1 MEGMT
6 SLEREISRLHDE
18 ILESPDSIEL
28 KLKYGH
34 ACLMR
39 DWRLEA
45 LRVYQE
51 VLNEEENA
59 AARLALVKIFAIQ
72 GYYPEAYAELRKLFA
87 IDPINLQGHIMLHI
101 LKEYEPIPEDLAQ
114 HCEFIPSLQYL
125 NEQVALLLRDRD
137 LLDSQ
142 IAEYSALVFGVT
154 EPEPILQY
162 FVLETRKS
170 KERLVKLLAKCD
182 EWSKNAVDSGD
193 YSNYEPYSETNYAA
207 SSAHSEDNVSV
218 LSASDLVSSSEESDL
233 PASEATET
241 DSLAQEPLVPNEET
255 NAPGS
260 SESAAD
266 TLTAESEAQEAQPEE
281 LELPAQ
287 QAEEPDNSLT
297 EEAISVAAESS
308 EIAGVPVADSTV
320 ELGQENIEQ
329 PISESQPEG
338 ELVAAENIQ
347 EVAQKEETVSEVP
360 AETAEVPSVE
370 AAEPNVDTA
379 MLTSLLEPIL
389 STRGGVSSALLYRRN
404 YGVLASVGPATD
416 KVSAFMAISVGMD
429 AWSSL
434 DPDVNCWILEG
445 SGGMVYIQK
454 LTRDN
459 LLIIDSTS
467 TNLGAL
473 RISVEKIIPGLEE
486 AL

>member
-142 IAEYSALVFGVT
+142 ITEYSALVFGVT

-207 SSAHSEDNVSV
+207 SSAHSEDIAPVVST
-218 LSASDLVSSSEESDL
+218 SDVVSSSGESDL
-233 PASEATET
+233 PASEAAET
-241 DSLAQEPLVPNEET
+241 DSLVQEPVASNEE
-255 NAPGS
+255 NDAPGIS
-260 SESAAD
+260 ASAAIP
-266 TLTAESEAQEAQPEE
+266 TQESEPQETQPEGIE
-281 LELPAQ
+281 PLAQ
-287 QAEEPDNSLT
+287 QAEDPDNSLT
-297 EEAISVAAESS
+297 EEAINTAAEAAESTD
-308 EIAGVPVADSTV
+308 VPVADSIF
-320 ELGQENIEQ
+320 EPGQENIEQ
-329 PISESQPEG
+329 SIPETPPESES
-338 ELVAAENIQ
+338 AADNTQ
-347 EVAQKEETVSEVP
+347 EAAQKEETVSEVS
-360 AETAEVPSVE
+360 AETAEVPSGE
-370 AAEPNVDTA
+370 AAEPSVDTA

-434 DPDVNCWILEG
+434 DSDVNCWILEG

-473 RISVEKIIPGLEE
+473 RISVEKIVPGLEE